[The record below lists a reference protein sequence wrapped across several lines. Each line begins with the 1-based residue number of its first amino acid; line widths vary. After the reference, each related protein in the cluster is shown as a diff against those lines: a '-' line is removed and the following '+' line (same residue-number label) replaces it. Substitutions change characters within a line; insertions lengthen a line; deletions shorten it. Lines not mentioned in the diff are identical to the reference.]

1 MNQIKNL
8 RDVTSNILENMF
20 FLYEET
26 VPDQYNQQFAYCA
39 FINDPS
45 LKIKMMVTEKL
56 GKSLAQNFL
65 GTDIVDQSEVL
76 DVIKEIL
83 NMIIGNYI
91 GKYSIKFEH
100 LIPVPQ
106 SILLPKSYQSEEK
119 NSDLIFYDSEPLLI
133 SVEP

>member
-91 GKYSIKFEH
+91 GKYSIRFEH

>member
-1 MNQIKNL
+1 MYQIKNL

-26 VPDQYNQQFAYCA
+26 VPDQYNQQFAYCT

-65 GTDIVDQSEVL
+65 GTDIVDQNDVL

-106 SILLPKSYQSEEK
+106 SIFLPKDYLAEEK
-119 NSDLIFYDSEPLLI
+119 NSDIIFYESEPLLI